1 LLAQFDSFG
10 NFEIPQITLCNP
22 DGRALGIL
30 SNLSDRQMNIRFNDL
45 SDLSFTI
52 QRGAK
57 ECRCPVYEQVEP
69 FRYLLVDGIGY
80 FVITDV
86 SVSEEGNDAFKT
98 VEASSCEYELNNIQ
112 LGYYEGTYRFYSG
125 DDSDPKN
132 SLLSDIMKR
141 LPSWRLDTDGIPAAV
156 AARSRTFDT
165 TDQTVY
171 AFLMTELEEAYEC
184 LFEFDILNRVIR
196 VYDRYQYDNRTDICL
211 STEDVLQGLTLRTKS
226 DEIKTALLV
235 KGGNGLDILSV
246 NPLGTNLI
254 YNFSY
259 YATEEWMDAA
269 LIEKVK
275 NWQAH
280 VDALTSSEN
289 SAFQVQRAEISKLQG
304 RKAEKEGEITR
315 LKQEL
320 SNLQVQQSA
329 IISDTASQDIK
340 NANLK
345 ALHPQILAAKSALS
359 TAEGALSSI
368 QTQLN
373 TENDKLL
380 ALQKQ
385 VRLESVFTPAE
396 MEVLSRFIQQ
406 GAYTEENITKQ
417 DNMSYEEAQAQ
428 ALELYNK
435 AQSLLKTIST
445 PRYEYSVETASFVFQ
460 KEFAHLTS
468 QLKSG
473 CLIDIRLS
481 EEDIASLLLLEMAV
495 DYDGR
500 SLSLTFG
507 NRYKLSDP
515 SALFN
520 DLVGGSIAKTAST
533 VEYLRTTFDFKQQK
547 DDLDHLAELKDE
559 SINLTHN
566 MVVNADNQVMVIDAS
581 GINGRR
587 AVIGEDGLPTG
598 DYEPEVLKITNNTI
612 AFSTDDFETTETVLG
627 KNLLPDG
634 ATTPDGKNYMY
645 GLNAKLLMGD
655 LIIGENLKVSGE
667 IEGNIIKANSIAA
680 NQLKIGDSTNL
691 IQAHPDMN
699 PDGLKTETVDGK
711 KYFITKELNADGT
724 AKPYSKIYYLNGYS
738 LDFSVGDSYHFSFY
752 GKISNGKQIA
762 CILRLYYVHE
772 EGKEDYVNLGR
783 ALIDSKGDSFT
794 NYSITFTLTVS
805 PDQNRAYRNWFFCCE
820 NFSDTASPLFY
831 QRDVKLYRMATD
843 VMIKDGAVTAN
854 KIVAN
859 AITTDKLAAN
869 CITTDKMMIGDY
881 NNLIQK
887 NPDSNPEGIP
897 VTTVNGIRYFNV
909 GTTQYSSRIA
919 ARGYNIDF
927 KKGDSYVFEMT
938 AIIPSGRRITV
949 GMRMHYQVPE
959 YDSGTASNT
968 VTFTSNLVAF
978 TGTGSAKKYSAKITI
993 SKDINV
999 SRVPLY
1005 WDFFI
1010 ENTVAGT
1017 PPTYIRDLFL
1027 RRCTSGEL
1035 IVDGVIRSS
1044 DGESYFDLNNGK
1056 IVGKNAEMNGSFTA
1070 NAISTDAS
1078 LLFGTKAQLRGFEM
1092 PNPPSNL
1099 DTLTKLAN
1107 WINSLKFAGLYF
1119 YDVKGGEAGS
1129 ISTLACSM
1137 NGNGAIDYR
1146 AVIIKTRDTANA
1158 RSTISLCDQAGENSI
1173 ADITADTIDLW
1184 GKKRIDLHGEVY
1196 PSSHVRMIN
1205 QAQLQG
1211 YTTGGTQELLAQK
1224 SGGNNAVYGLATQTG
1239 NTHIY
1244 TRTGGAVAMFVGTA
1258 EKVRVDG
1265 SGIVMYGSNAH
1276 IRSNSGA
1283 AIKFYISGQLCG
1295 YIDKSGWHNA

>member
-1 LLAQFDSFG
+1 MLAQFDSFG

-304 RKAEKEGEITR
+304 QKAEKEGEITR

-667 IEGNIIKANSIAA
+667 IEGRLINAKGLTVNNGVTDTLRVDENGDVSLNVKSLSITGNQVATQGDLTSGINGLQIGSRNYIKDSVSRTLTANSTSDWYY
-680 NQLKIGDSTNL
+680 NNL
-691 IQAHPDMN
+691 YT
-699 PDGLKTETVDGK
+699 GLENTQYT
-711 KYFITKELNADGT
+711 
-724 AKPYSKIYYLNGYS
+724 
-738 LDFSVGDSYHFSFY
+738 FSVG
-752 GKISNGKQIA
+752 KISVISGSATKVSVLIYDINNAKLIQTMYLNVSNSKQQI
-762 CILRLYYVHE
+762 
-772 EGKEDYVNLGR
+772 
-783 ALIDSKGDSFT
+783 SFT
-794 NYSITFTLTVS
+794 PPPSS
-805 PDQNRAYRNWFFCCE
+805 
-820 NFSDTASPLFY
+820 
-831 QRDVKLYRMATD
+831 
-843 VMIKDGAVTAN
+843 
-854 KIVAN
+854 
-859 AITTDKLAAN
+859 AALSL
-869 CITTDKMMIGDY
+869 
-881 NNLIQK
+881 LIYA
-887 NPDSNPEGIP
+887 G
-897 VTTVNGIRYFNV
+897 
-909 GTTQYSSRIA
+909 
-919 ARGYNIDF
+919 
-927 KKGDSYVFEMT
+927 
-938 AIIPSGRRITV
+938 
-949 GMRMHYQVPE
+949 
-959 YDSGTASNT
+959 
-968 VTFTSNLVAF
+968 
-978 TGTGSAKKYSAKITI
+978 
-993 SKDINV
+993 
-999 SRVPLY
+999 
-1005 WDFFI
+1005 
-1010 ENTVAGT
+1010 VAG
-1017 PPTYIRDLFL
+1017 
-1027 RRCTSGEL
+1027 S
-1035 IVDGVIRSS
+1035 
-1044 DGESYFDLNNGK
+1044 
-1056 IVGKNAEMNGSFTA
+1056 TA
-1070 NAISTDAS
+1070 
-1078 LLFGTKAQLRGFEM
+1078 G
-1092 PNPPSNL
+1092 
-1099 DTLTKLAN
+1099 
-1107 WINSLKFAGLYF
+1107 NSLKYEHMKLEKGSKATDWTPAPEDRSYLVNTLSPTQADGLWLGSDGKLYINATNITAGYLNASRIKSGTLLLGGSNGVNGNLKVEGNYADMYAESYNLNNTLYTSSLSFRDKSGTELF
-1119 YDVKGGEAGS
+1119 YARPVKLGTLEQVQVGGRRAFYIRSLSENGSTAAELYLGGPKSMGTTGAIASISAPDGIELDGYIMASDSVRLENSKTIYGRTTGDVSQPMIGKSTSNHTIVGNGNQSGNTEIYSKSGGS
-1129 ISTLACSM
+1129 IS
-1137 NGNGAIDYR
+1137 
-1146 AVIIKTRDTANA
+1146 
-1158 RSTISLCDQAGENSI
+1158 LC
-1173 ADITADTIDLW
+1173 L
-1184 GKKRIDLHGEVY
+1184 
-1196 PSSHVRMIN
+1196 
-1205 QAQLQG
+1205 
-1211 YTTGGTQELLAQK
+1211 GGT
-1224 SGGNNAVYGLATQTG
+1224 
-1239 NTHIY
+1239 
-1244 TRTGGAVAMFVGTA
+1244 
-1258 EKVRVDG
+1258 EKFRVDD
-1265 SGIVMYGSNAH
+1265 
-1276 IRSNSGA
+1276 SGA
-1283 AIKFYISGQLCG
+1283 ALYGNNTNIRSINGAPIKFYISGQLCG
-1295 YIDKSGWHNA
+1295 YIDKSGWHNP

>member
-1 LLAQFDSFG
+1 MLAQFDSFG

-141 LPSWRLDTDGIPAAV
+141 LPSWRLDTDGIPPAV

-667 IEGNIIKANSIAA
+667 IEGRLINAKGLTVNNGVTDTLRVDENGDVSLNVKSLSITGNQVATQGDLTSGINGLQIGSRNYLLNSEKTYTNQSREFLQTHDLAPIFDTYGLGVWTLSFDLKSAKAHWVKVYCQNGNDFRYNIGEN
-680 NQLKIGDSTNL
+680 T
-691 IQAHPDMN
+691 IQATTSF
-699 PDGLKTETVDGK
+699 KRYSVT
-711 KYFITKELNADGT
+711 FI
-724 AKPYSKIYYLNGYS
+724 PYVYASNVQKSMLAF
-738 LDFSVGDSYHFSFY
+738 FS
-752 GKISNGKQIA
+752 
-762 CILRLYYVHE
+762 
-772 EGKEDYVNLGR
+772 
-783 ALIDSKGDSFT
+783 
-794 NYSITFTLTVS
+794 
-805 PDQNRAYRNWFFCCE
+805 
-820 NFSDTASPLFY
+820 
-831 QRDVKLYRMATD
+831 
-843 VMIKDGAVTAN
+843 
-854 KIVAN
+854 
-859 AITTDKLAAN
+859 
-869 CITTDKMMIGDY
+869 
-881 NNLIQK
+881 
-887 NPDSNPEGIP
+887 
-897 VTTVNGIRYFNV
+897 
-909 GTTQYSSRIA
+909 
-919 ARGYNIDF
+919 
-927 KKGDSYVFEMT
+927 
-938 AIIPSGRRITV
+938 
-949 GMRMHYQVPE
+949 E
-959 YDSGTASNT
+959 YDSGAFVTVKNLKLEKGSKATDWTPAPEDRSYLVNTLSPTQADGMWLGSDGKLYINATNITAGYLNASRIKSGTLLLGGSNGVNGNLKVEGNYADMYAESYNLNNT
-968 VTFTSNLVAF
+968 LYTSSLSFRDKSGTELFYARPVKLGTLEQVQVGGRRAFYIRSLSENGSTAAELYLGGPKSMGTTGAIASISAPDGIELDGYIMASDSVRLENSKTIYGRTTGDVSQPMIGKSTSNH
-978 TGTGSAKKYSAKITI
+978 T
-993 SKDINV
+993 
-999 SRVPLY
+999 
-1005 WDFFI
+1005 
-1010 ENTVAGT
+1010 
-1017 PPTYIRDLFL
+1017 
-1027 RRCTSGEL
+1027 
-1035 IVDGVIRSS
+1035 
-1044 DGESYFDLNNGK
+1044 
-1056 IVGKNAEMNGSFTA
+1056 IVGNGNQSGNTE
-1070 NAISTDAS
+1070 IYSKS
-1078 LLFGTKAQLRGFEM
+1078 G
-1092 PNPPSNL
+1092 
-1099 DTLTKLAN
+1099 
-1107 WINSLKFAGLYF
+1107 
-1119 YDVKGGEAGS
+1119 GS
-1129 ISTLACSM
+1129 IS
-1137 NGNGAIDYR
+1137 
-1146 AVIIKTRDTANA
+1146 
-1158 RSTISLCDQAGENSI
+1158 LC
-1173 ADITADTIDLW
+1173 L
-1184 GKKRIDLHGEVY
+1184 
-1196 PSSHVRMIN
+1196 
-1205 QAQLQG
+1205 
-1211 YTTGGTQELLAQK
+1211 GGT
-1224 SGGNNAVYGLATQTG
+1224 
-1239 NTHIY
+1239 
-1244 TRTGGAVAMFVGTA
+1244 
-1258 EKVRVDG
+1258 EKFRVDD
-1265 SGIVMYGSNAH
+1265 
-1276 IRSNSGA
+1276 SGA
-1283 AIKFYISGQLCG
+1283 ALYGNNTNIRSINGAPIKFYISGQLCG
-1295 YIDKSGWHNA
+1295 YIDKSGWHNP

>member
-1 LLAQFDSFG
+1 MLAQFDSFG

-141 LPSWRLDTDGIPAAV
+141 LPSWRLDTDGISLAEFTVVLGIPAAV

-667 IEGNIIKANSIAA
+667 IEGRLINAKGLTVNNGVTDTLRVDENGDVSLNVKSLSITGNQVATQGDLTSGINGLQIGSRNYIKDSVSRTLTANSTSDWYY
-680 NQLKIGDSTNL
+680 NNL
-691 IQAHPDMN
+691 YT
-699 PDGLKTETVDGK
+699 GLENTQYT
-711 KYFITKELNADGT
+711 
-724 AKPYSKIYYLNGYS
+724 
-738 LDFSVGDSYHFSFY
+738 FSVG
-752 GKISNGKQIA
+752 KISVISGSATKVSVLIYDINNAKLIQTMYLNVSNSKQQI
-762 CILRLYYVHE
+762 
-772 EGKEDYVNLGR
+772 
-783 ALIDSKGDSFT
+783 SFT
-794 NYSITFTLTVS
+794 PPPSSAALSLLIYAGVAGS
-805 PDQNRAYRNWFFCCE
+805 
-820 NFSDTASPLFY
+820 TAGNSLKY
-831 QRDVKLYRMATD
+831 EHMKLEKGSKATD
-843 VMIKDGAVTAN
+843 WTPAPEDRSYLINTLSPTQADGLWLGSDGKLNITATQIKAGRLQSKDG
-854 KIVAN
+854 
-859 AITTDKLAAN
+859 
-869 CITTDKMMIGDY
+869 
-881 NNLIQK
+881 
-887 NPDSNPEGIP
+887 S
-897 VTTVNGIRYFNV
+897 
-909 GTTQYSSRIA
+909 
-919 ARGYNIDF
+919 
-927 KKGDSYVFEMT
+927 
-938 AIIPSGRRITV
+938 
-949 GMRMHYQVPE
+949 
-959 YDSGTASNT
+959 
-968 VTFTSNLVAF
+968 
-978 TGTGSAKKYSAKITI
+978 
-993 SKDINV
+993 
-999 SRVPLY
+999 
-1005 WDFFI
+1005 
-1010 ENTVAGT
+1010 
-1017 PPTYIRDLFL
+1017 
-1027 RRCTSGEL
+1027 
-1035 IVDGVIRSS
+1035 
-1044 DGESYFDLNNGK
+1044 SYFDLENGK
-1056 IVGKNAEMNGSFTA
+1056 IVGKNAEMSGSFKALSPNYTSGEGSSVTISGFTQSGSNYNCAGLQFRNASNTLYGDMWGMDMGSYGSSIGIECNGVSIAVVKNSSGKYISMQGNYASLNSQNLYHTGTIQSGEAMVPNGSLSGSIYTGETTVYFLPAFSKAPRVIVTPRTGAPYTVQAAVGGPPTA
-1070 NAISTDAS
+1070 NSVKIIVQRN
-1078 LLFGTKAQLRGFEM
+1078 TK
-1092 PNPPSNL
+1092 
-1099 DTLTKLAN
+1099 
-1107 WINSLKFAGLYF
+1107 
-1119 YDVKGGEAGS
+1119 
-1129 ISTLACSM
+1129 
-1137 NGNGAIDYR
+1137 
-1146 AVIIKTRDTANA
+1146 
-1158 RSTISLCDQAGENSI
+1158 
-1173 ADITADTIDLW
+1173 TAD
-1184 GKKRIDLHGEVY
+1184 
-1196 PSSHVRMIN
+1196 
-1205 QAQLQG
+1205 G
-1211 YTTGGTQELLAQK
+1211 YT
-1224 SGGNNAVYGLATQTG
+1224 AVQW
-1239 NTHIY
+1239 I
-1244 TRTGGAVAMFVGTA
+1244 AV
-1258 EKVRVDG
+1258 EPR
-1265 SGIVMYGSNAH
+1265 
-1276 IRSNSGA
+1276 
-1283 AIKFYISGQLCG
+1283 
-1295 YIDKSGWHNA
+1295 

>member
-1 LLAQFDSFG
+1 MLAQFDSFG

-141 LPSWRLDTDGIPAAV
+141 LPSWRLDTDGIPAA

-667 IEGNIIKANSIAA
+667 IEGRLINAKGLTVNNGVTDTLRVDENGDVSLNVKSLSITGNQVATQGDLTSGINGLQIGSRNYIKDSVSRTLTANSTSDWYY
-680 NQLKIGDSTNL
+680 NNL
-691 IQAHPDMN
+691 YT
-699 PDGLKTETVDGK
+699 GLENTQYT
-711 KYFITKELNADGT
+711 
-724 AKPYSKIYYLNGYS
+724 
-738 LDFSVGDSYHFSFY
+738 FSVG
-752 GKISNGKQIA
+752 KISVISGSATKVSVLIYDINNAKLIQTMYLNVSNSKQQI
-762 CILRLYYVHE
+762 
-772 EGKEDYVNLGR
+772 
-783 ALIDSKGDSFT
+783 SFT
-794 NYSITFTLTVS
+794 PPPSSAALSLLIYAGVAGS
-805 PDQNRAYRNWFFCCE
+805 
-820 NFSDTASPLFY
+820 TAGNSLKY
-831 QRDVKLYRMATD
+831 EHMKLEKGSKATD
-843 VMIKDGAVTAN
+843 WTPAPEDRSYLINTLSPTQADGLWLGSDGKLNITATQIKAGRLQSKDG
-854 KIVAN
+854 
-859 AITTDKLAAN
+859 
-869 CITTDKMMIGDY
+869 
-881 NNLIQK
+881 
-887 NPDSNPEGIP
+887 S
-897 VTTVNGIRYFNV
+897 
-909 GTTQYSSRIA
+909 
-919 ARGYNIDF
+919 
-927 KKGDSYVFEMT
+927 
-938 AIIPSGRRITV
+938 
-949 GMRMHYQVPE
+949 
-959 YDSGTASNT
+959 
-968 VTFTSNLVAF
+968 
-978 TGTGSAKKYSAKITI
+978 
-993 SKDINV
+993 
-999 SRVPLY
+999 
-1005 WDFFI
+1005 
-1010 ENTVAGT
+1010 
-1017 PPTYIRDLFL
+1017 
-1027 RRCTSGEL
+1027 
-1035 IVDGVIRSS
+1035 
-1044 DGESYFDLNNGK
+1044 SYFDLENGK
-1056 IVGKNAEMNGSFTA
+1056 IVGKNAEMSGSFKALSPNYTSGEGSSVTISGFTQSGSNYNCAGLQFRNASNTLYGDMWGMDMGSYGSSIGIECNGVSIAVVKNSSGKYISMQGNYASLNSQNLYHTGTIQSGEAMVPNGSLSGSIYTGETTVYFLPAFSKAPRVIVTPRTGAPYTVQAAVGGPPTA
-1070 NAISTDAS
+1070 NSVKIIVQRN
-1078 LLFGTKAQLRGFEM
+1078 TK
-1092 PNPPSNL
+1092 
-1099 DTLTKLAN
+1099 
-1107 WINSLKFAGLYF
+1107 
-1119 YDVKGGEAGS
+1119 
-1129 ISTLACSM
+1129 
-1137 NGNGAIDYR
+1137 
-1146 AVIIKTRDTANA
+1146 
-1158 RSTISLCDQAGENSI
+1158 
-1173 ADITADTIDLW
+1173 TAD
-1184 GKKRIDLHGEVY
+1184 
-1196 PSSHVRMIN
+1196 
-1205 QAQLQG
+1205 G
-1211 YTTGGTQELLAQK
+1211 YT
-1224 SGGNNAVYGLATQTG
+1224 AVQW
-1239 NTHIY
+1239 I
-1244 TRTGGAVAMFVGTA
+1244 AV
-1258 EKVRVDG
+1258 EPR
-1265 SGIVMYGSNAH
+1265 
-1276 IRSNSGA
+1276 
-1283 AIKFYISGQLCG
+1283 
-1295 YIDKSGWHNA
+1295 

>member
-1 LLAQFDSFG
+1 MLAQFDSFG

-667 IEGNIIKANSIAA
+667 IEGRLINAKGLTVNNGVTDTLRVDENGDVSLNVKSLSITGNQVATQGDLTSGINGLQIGSRNYIKDSVSRTLTANSTSDWYY
-680 NQLKIGDSTNL
+680 NNL
-691 IQAHPDMN
+691 YT
-699 PDGLKTETVDGK
+699 GLENTQYT
-711 KYFITKELNADGT
+711 
-724 AKPYSKIYYLNGYS
+724 
-738 LDFSVGDSYHFSFY
+738 FSVG
-752 GKISNGKQIA
+752 KISVISGSATKVSVLIYDINNAKLIQTMYLNVSNSKQQI
-762 CILRLYYVHE
+762 
-772 EGKEDYVNLGR
+772 
-783 ALIDSKGDSFT
+783 SFT
-794 NYSITFTLTVS
+794 PPPSS
-805 PDQNRAYRNWFFCCE
+805 
-820 NFSDTASPLFY
+820 
-831 QRDVKLYRMATD
+831 
-843 VMIKDGAVTAN
+843 
-854 KIVAN
+854 
-859 AITTDKLAAN
+859 AALSL
-869 CITTDKMMIGDY
+869 
-881 NNLIQK
+881 LIYA
-887 NPDSNPEGIP
+887 G
-897 VTTVNGIRYFNV
+897 
-909 GTTQYSSRIA
+909 
-919 ARGYNIDF
+919 
-927 KKGDSYVFEMT
+927 
-938 AIIPSGRRITV
+938 
-949 GMRMHYQVPE
+949 
-959 YDSGTASNT
+959 
-968 VTFTSNLVAF
+968 
-978 TGTGSAKKYSAKITI
+978 
-993 SKDINV
+993 
-999 SRVPLY
+999 
-1005 WDFFI
+1005 
-1010 ENTVAGT
+1010 VAG
-1017 PPTYIRDLFL
+1017 
-1027 RRCTSGEL
+1027 S
-1035 IVDGVIRSS
+1035 
-1044 DGESYFDLNNGK
+1044 
-1056 IVGKNAEMNGSFTA
+1056 TA
-1070 NAISTDAS
+1070 
-1078 LLFGTKAQLRGFEM
+1078 G
-1092 PNPPSNL
+1092 
-1099 DTLTKLAN
+1099 
-1107 WINSLKFAGLYF
+1107 NSLKYEHMKLEKGSKATDWTPAPEDRSYLVNTLSPTQADGLWLGSDGKLNITATQIKAGRLQSKDGKVFFDLDNGELRSNKLISKGNGTYMEITQGSSNNSLVGVVSPSGHIVLEASIDSSGNLGVNGNGFNWYASDMDLSIKSKVGGMRFGEYNNAEFGAYDEDGAMNTGLYF
-1119 YDVKGGEAGS
+1119 HRGSSNKFDSAYFMINASTYTAYHSGNIQCGEILVPNGSLSGS
-1129 ISTLACSM
+1129 IYTGETTVYFSPAFSKAPRVIVTPRT
-1137 NGNGAIDYR
+1137 GAPYTVQA
-1146 AVIIKTRDTANA
+1146 AVGGPPTANSVKIIVQ
-1158 RSTISLCDQAGENSI
+1158 RNTK
-1173 ADITADTIDLW
+1173 TAD
-1184 GKKRIDLHGEVY
+1184 
-1196 PSSHVRMIN
+1196 
-1205 QAQLQG
+1205 G
-1211 YTTGGTQELLAQK
+1211 YT
-1224 SGGNNAVYGLATQTG
+1224 AVQW
-1239 NTHIY
+1239 I
-1244 TRTGGAVAMFVGTA
+1244 AV
-1258 EKVRVDG
+1258 EPR
-1265 SGIVMYGSNAH
+1265 
-1276 IRSNSGA
+1276 
-1283 AIKFYISGQLCG
+1283 
-1295 YIDKSGWHNA
+1295 

>member
-1 LLAQFDSFG
+1 MLAQFDSFG

-86 SVSEEGNDAFKT
+86 SVSEAGNDAFKT

-667 IEGNIIKANSIAA
+667 IEGRLINAKGLTVNNGVTDTLRVDENGDVSLNVKSLSITGNQVATQGDLTSGINGLQIGSRNYIKDSVSRTLTANSTSDWYY
-680 NQLKIGDSTNL
+680 NNL
-691 IQAHPDMN
+691 YT
-699 PDGLKTETVDGK
+699 GLENTQYT
-711 KYFITKELNADGT
+711 
-724 AKPYSKIYYLNGYS
+724 
-738 LDFSVGDSYHFSFY
+738 FSVG
-752 GKISNGKQIA
+752 KISVISGSATKVSVLIYDINNAKLIQTMYLNVSNSKQQI
-762 CILRLYYVHE
+762 
-772 EGKEDYVNLGR
+772 
-783 ALIDSKGDSFT
+783 SFT
-794 NYSITFTLTVS
+794 PPPSS
-805 PDQNRAYRNWFFCCE
+805 
-820 NFSDTASPLFY
+820 
-831 QRDVKLYRMATD
+831 
-843 VMIKDGAVTAN
+843 
-854 KIVAN
+854 
-859 AITTDKLAAN
+859 AALSL
-869 CITTDKMMIGDY
+869 
-881 NNLIQK
+881 LIYA
-887 NPDSNPEGIP
+887 G
-897 VTTVNGIRYFNV
+897 
-909 GTTQYSSRIA
+909 
-919 ARGYNIDF
+919 
-927 KKGDSYVFEMT
+927 
-938 AIIPSGRRITV
+938 
-949 GMRMHYQVPE
+949 
-959 YDSGTASNT
+959 
-968 VTFTSNLVAF
+968 
-978 TGTGSAKKYSAKITI
+978 
-993 SKDINV
+993 
-999 SRVPLY
+999 
-1005 WDFFI
+1005 
-1010 ENTVAGT
+1010 VAG
-1017 PPTYIRDLFL
+1017 
-1027 RRCTSGEL
+1027 S
-1035 IVDGVIRSS
+1035 
-1044 DGESYFDLNNGK
+1044 
-1056 IVGKNAEMNGSFTA
+1056 TA
-1070 NAISTDAS
+1070 
-1078 LLFGTKAQLRGFEM
+1078 G
-1092 PNPPSNL
+1092 
-1099 DTLTKLAN
+1099 
-1107 WINSLKFAGLYF
+1107 NSLKYEHMKLEKGSKATDWTPAPEDRSYLINTLSPTQADGLWLGSDGKLNITATQIKAGRLQSKDGKVFFDLDNGELRSNKLISKGNGTYMEITQGSSNNSLVGVVSPSGHIVLEASIDSSGNLGVNGNGFNWYASDMDLSIKSKVGGMRFGEYNNAEFGAYDEDGAMNTGLYF
-1119 YDVKGGEAGS
+1119 HRGSSNKFDSAYFMINASTYTAYHSGNIQCGEILVPNGSLSGS
-1129 ISTLACSM
+1129 IYTGETTVYFSPAFSKAPRVIVTPRT
-1137 NGNGAIDYR
+1137 GAPYTVQA
-1146 AVIIKTRDTANA
+1146 AVGGPPTANSVKIIVQ
-1158 RSTISLCDQAGENSI
+1158 RNTK
-1173 ADITADTIDLW
+1173 TAD
-1184 GKKRIDLHGEVY
+1184 
-1196 PSSHVRMIN
+1196 
-1205 QAQLQG
+1205 G
-1211 YTTGGTQELLAQK
+1211 YT
-1224 SGGNNAVYGLATQTG
+1224 AVQW
-1239 NTHIY
+1239 I
-1244 TRTGGAVAMFVGTA
+1244 AV
-1258 EKVRVDG
+1258 EPR
-1265 SGIVMYGSNAH
+1265 
-1276 IRSNSGA
+1276 
-1283 AIKFYISGQLCG
+1283 
-1295 YIDKSGWHNA
+1295 

>member
-1 LLAQFDSFG
+1 
-10 NFEIPQITLCNP
+10 
-22 DGRALGIL
+22 
-30 SNLSDRQMNIRFNDL
+30 
-45 SDLSFTI
+45 
-52 QRGAK
+52 
-57 ECRCPVYEQVEP
+57 
-69 FRYLLVDGIGY
+69 
-80 FVITDV
+80 
-86 SVSEEGNDAFKT
+86 
-98 VEASSCEYELNNIQ
+98 
-112 LGYYEGTYRFYSG
+112 
-125 DDSDPKN
+125 
-132 SLLSDIMKR
+132 
-141 LPSWRLDTDGIPAAV
+141 
-156 AARSRTFDT
+156 
-165 TDQTVY
+165 
-171 AFLMTELEEAYEC
+171 
-184 LFEFDILNRVIR
+184 
-196 VYDRYQYDNRTDICL
+196 
-211 STEDVLQGLTLRTKS
+211 
-226 DEIKTALLV
+226 
-235 KGGNGLDILSV
+235 
-246 NPLGTNLI
+246 
-254 YNFSY
+254 
-259 YATEEWMDAA
+259 MDAA

-634 ATTPDGKNYMY
+634 ATTPDRKNYMY

-667 IEGNIIKANSIAA
+667 IEGRLINAKGLTVNNGVTDTLRVDENGDVSLNVKSLSITGNQVATQGDLTSGINGLQIGSRNYIKDSVSRTLTANSTSDWYY
-680 NQLKIGDSTNL
+680 NNL
-691 IQAHPDMN
+691 YT
-699 PDGLKTETVDGK
+699 GLENTQYT
-711 KYFITKELNADGT
+711 
-724 AKPYSKIYYLNGYS
+724 
-738 LDFSVGDSYHFSFY
+738 FSVG
-752 GKISNGKQIA
+752 KISVISGSATKVSVLIYDINNAKLIQTMYLNVSNSKQQI
-762 CILRLYYVHE
+762 
-772 EGKEDYVNLGR
+772 
-783 ALIDSKGDSFT
+783 SFT
-794 NYSITFTLTVS
+794 PPPSSAALSLLIYAGVAGS
-805 PDQNRAYRNWFFCCE
+805 
-820 NFSDTASPLFY
+820 TAGNSLKY
-831 QRDVKLYRMATD
+831 EHMKLEKGSKATD
-843 VMIKDGAVTAN
+843 WTPAPEDRSYLVNTLSPTQADGMWLGSDGKLNITATQIKAGRLQSKDG
-854 KIVAN
+854 
-859 AITTDKLAAN
+859 
-869 CITTDKMMIGDY
+869 
-881 NNLIQK
+881 
-887 NPDSNPEGIP
+887 S
-897 VTTVNGIRYFNV
+897 
-909 GTTQYSSRIA
+909 
-919 ARGYNIDF
+919 
-927 KKGDSYVFEMT
+927 
-938 AIIPSGRRITV
+938 
-949 GMRMHYQVPE
+949 
-959 YDSGTASNT
+959 
-968 VTFTSNLVAF
+968 
-978 TGTGSAKKYSAKITI
+978 
-993 SKDINV
+993 
-999 SRVPLY
+999 
-1005 WDFFI
+1005 
-1010 ENTVAGT
+1010 
-1017 PPTYIRDLFL
+1017 
-1027 RRCTSGEL
+1027 
-1035 IVDGVIRSS
+1035 
-1044 DGESYFDLNNGK
+1044 SYFDLENGK
-1056 IVGKNAEMNGSFTA
+1056 IVGKNAEMSGSFKALSPNYTSGEGSSVTISGFTQSGSNYNCAGLQFRNASNTLYGDMWGMDMGSYGSSIGIECNGVSIAVVKNSSGKYISMQGNYASLNSQNLYHTGTIQSGEAMVPNGSLSGSIYTGETTVYFSPAFSKAPRVIVTPRTGAPYTVQAAVGGPPTA
-1070 NAISTDAS
+1070 NSVKIIVQRN
-1078 LLFGTKAQLRGFEM
+1078 TK
-1092 PNPPSNL
+1092 
-1099 DTLTKLAN
+1099 
-1107 WINSLKFAGLYF
+1107 
-1119 YDVKGGEAGS
+1119 
-1129 ISTLACSM
+1129 
-1137 NGNGAIDYR
+1137 
-1146 AVIIKTRDTANA
+1146 
-1158 RSTISLCDQAGENSI
+1158 
-1173 ADITADTIDLW
+1173 TAD
-1184 GKKRIDLHGEVY
+1184 
-1196 PSSHVRMIN
+1196 
-1205 QAQLQG
+1205 G
-1211 YTTGGTQELLAQK
+1211 YT
-1224 SGGNNAVYGLATQTG
+1224 AVQW
-1239 NTHIY
+1239 I
-1244 TRTGGAVAMFVGTA
+1244 AV
-1258 EKVRVDG
+1258 EPR
-1265 SGIVMYGSNAH
+1265 
-1276 IRSNSGA
+1276 
-1283 AIKFYISGQLCG
+1283 
-1295 YIDKSGWHNA
+1295 

>member
-1 LLAQFDSFG
+1 MLAQFDSFG

-22 DGRALGIL
+22 AGRALGIL

-141 LPSWRLDTDGIPAAV
+141 LPSWRLDTDGSPAAV
-156 AARSRTFDT
+156 AARARTFDT

-259 YATEEWMDAA
+259 YATEA

-667 IEGNIIKANSIAA
+667 IEGRLINAKGLTVNNGVTDTLRVDENGDVSLNVKSLSITGNQVATQGDLTSGINGLQIGSRNYIKDSVSRTLTANSTSDWYY
-680 NQLKIGDSTNL
+680 NNL
-691 IQAHPDMN
+691 YT
-699 PDGLKTETVDGK
+699 GLENTQYT
-711 KYFITKELNADGT
+711 
-724 AKPYSKIYYLNGYS
+724 
-738 LDFSVGDSYHFSFY
+738 FSVG
-752 GKISNGKQIA
+752 KISVISGSATKVSVLIYDINNAKLIQTMYLNVSNSKQQI
-762 CILRLYYVHE
+762 
-772 EGKEDYVNLGR
+772 
-783 ALIDSKGDSFT
+783 SFT
-794 NYSITFTLTVS
+794 PPPSSAALSLLIYAGVAGS
-805 PDQNRAYRNWFFCCE
+805 
-820 NFSDTASPLFY
+820 TAGNSLKY
-831 QRDVKLYRMATD
+831 EHMKLEKGSKATD
-843 VMIKDGAVTAN
+843 WTPAPEDRSYLVNTLSPTQADGLWLGSDGKLNITATQIKAGRLQSKDG
-854 KIVAN
+854 
-859 AITTDKLAAN
+859 
-869 CITTDKMMIGDY
+869 
-881 NNLIQK
+881 
-887 NPDSNPEGIP
+887 S
-897 VTTVNGIRYFNV
+897 
-909 GTTQYSSRIA
+909 
-919 ARGYNIDF
+919 
-927 KKGDSYVFEMT
+927 
-938 AIIPSGRRITV
+938 
-949 GMRMHYQVPE
+949 
-959 YDSGTASNT
+959 
-968 VTFTSNLVAF
+968 
-978 TGTGSAKKYSAKITI
+978 
-993 SKDINV
+993 
-999 SRVPLY
+999 
-1005 WDFFI
+1005 
-1010 ENTVAGT
+1010 
-1017 PPTYIRDLFL
+1017 
-1027 RRCTSGEL
+1027 
-1035 IVDGVIRSS
+1035 
-1044 DGESYFDLNNGK
+1044 SYFDLENGK
-1056 IVGKNAEMNGSFTA
+1056 IVGKNAEMSGSFKALSPNYTSGEGSSVTISGFTQSGSNYNCAGLQFRNASNTLYGDMWGMDMGSYGSSIGIECNGVSIAVVKNSSGKYISMQGNYASLNSQNLYHTGTIQSGEAMVPNGSLSGSIYTGETTVYFSPAFSKAPRVIVTPRTGAPYTVQAAVGGPPTA
-1070 NAISTDAS
+1070 NSVKIIVQRN
-1078 LLFGTKAQLRGFEM
+1078 TK
-1092 PNPPSNL
+1092 
-1099 DTLTKLAN
+1099 
-1107 WINSLKFAGLYF
+1107 
-1119 YDVKGGEAGS
+1119 
-1129 ISTLACSM
+1129 
-1137 NGNGAIDYR
+1137 
-1146 AVIIKTRDTANA
+1146 
-1158 RSTISLCDQAGENSI
+1158 
-1173 ADITADTIDLW
+1173 TAD
-1184 GKKRIDLHGEVY
+1184 
-1196 PSSHVRMIN
+1196 
-1205 QAQLQG
+1205 G
-1211 YTTGGTQELLAQK
+1211 YT
-1224 SGGNNAVYGLATQTG
+1224 AVQW
-1239 NTHIY
+1239 I
-1244 TRTGGAVAMFVGTA
+1244 AV
-1258 EKVRVDG
+1258 EPR
-1265 SGIVMYGSNAH
+1265 
-1276 IRSNSGA
+1276 
-1283 AIKFYISGQLCG
+1283 
-1295 YIDKSGWHNA
+1295 

>member
-1 LLAQFDSFG
+1 MLAQFDSFG

-246 NPLGTNLI
+246 NTLGTNLI

-667 IEGNIIKANSIAA
+667 IEGRLINAKGLTVNNGVTDTLRVDENGDVSLNVKSLSITGNQVATQGDLTSGINGLQIGSRNYIKDSVSRTLTANSTSDWYYNNLYTGLENTQYTFSVGKISVISGSATKVSVLIYDINNAKLIQTMYLNVSNSKQQISFTPPPSSAALSLLIYAGVAGSTAGNSLKYEHMKLEKGSKATDWTPAPEDRSYLVNTLSPTQADGLWLGSDGKLNITATQIKAGRLQSKDGSSYFNLESGEIVSKNTKMAGRFVSTGSKIAA
-680 NQLKIGDSTNL
+680 TLGNTEQIPDASPGQALVFHPAGSDPFSGWNVLDSYGF
-691 IQAHPDMN
+691 ISS
-699 PDGLKTETVDGK
+699 TEFGGGHD
-711 KYFITKELNADGT
+711 IDINIPTKGNISLNAFYGSIKLNAD
-724 AKPYSKIYYLNGYS
+724 
-738 LDFSVGDSYHFSFY
+738 
-752 GKISNGKQIA
+752 
-762 CILRLYYVHE
+762 
-772 EGKEDYVNLGR
+772 
-783 ALIDSKGDSFT
+783 
-794 NYSITFTLTVS
+794 TV
-805 PDQNRAYRNWFFCCE
+805 
-820 NFSDTASPLFY
+820 
-831 QRDVKLYRMATD
+831 
-843 VMIKDGAVTAN
+843 
-854 KIVAN
+854 
-859 AITTDKLAAN
+859 
-869 CITTDKMMIGDY
+869 
-881 NNLIQK
+881 
-887 NPDSNPEGIP
+887 
-897 VTTVNGIRYFNV
+897 TVNGKEVYTSKNLQSGEAMVPNGSLSGGIYTGETTVYFPLVFSKAPRVIVTPRTGAPYTVQAAV
-909 GTTQYSSRIA
+909 G
-919 ARGYNIDF
+919 G
-927 KKGDSYVFEMT
+927 
-938 AIIPSGRRITV
+938 
-949 GMRMHYQVPE
+949 
-959 YDSGTASNT
+959 
-968 VTFTSNLVAF
+968 
-978 TGTGSAKKYSAKITI
+978 
-993 SKDINV
+993 
-999 SRVPLY
+999 
-1005 WDFFI
+1005 
-1010 ENTVAGT
+1010 
-1017 PPTYIRDLFL
+1017 PPTANSVKI
-1027 RRCTSGEL
+1027 
-1035 IVDGVIRSS
+1035 IVQR
-1044 DGESYFDLNNGK
+1044 N
-1056 IVGKNAEMNGSFTA
+1056 
-1070 NAISTDAS
+1070 
-1078 LLFGTKAQLRGFEM
+1078 TK
-1092 PNPPSNL
+1092 
-1099 DTLTKLAN
+1099 
-1107 WINSLKFAGLYF
+1107 
-1119 YDVKGGEAGS
+1119 
-1129 ISTLACSM
+1129 
-1137 NGNGAIDYR
+1137 
-1146 AVIIKTRDTANA
+1146 
-1158 RSTISLCDQAGENSI
+1158 
-1173 ADITADTIDLW
+1173 TAD
-1184 GKKRIDLHGEVY
+1184 
-1196 PSSHVRMIN
+1196 
-1205 QAQLQG
+1205 G
-1211 YTTGGTQELLAQK
+1211 YT
-1224 SGGNNAVYGLATQTG
+1224 AVQW
-1239 NTHIY
+1239 I
-1244 TRTGGAVAMFVGTA
+1244 AV
-1258 EKVRVDG
+1258 EPR
-1265 SGIVMYGSNAH
+1265 
-1276 IRSNSGA
+1276 
-1283 AIKFYISGQLCG
+1283 
-1295 YIDKSGWHNA
+1295 

>member
-373 TENDKLL
+373 TENNKLL

-667 IEGNIIKANSIAA
+667 IEGRLINAKGLTVNNGVTDTLRVDENGDVSLNVKSLSITGNQVATQGDLTSGINGLQIGSRNYIKDSVSRTLTANSTSDWYY
-680 NQLKIGDSTNL
+680 NNL
-691 IQAHPDMN
+691 YT
-699 PDGLKTETVDGK
+699 GLENTQYT
-711 KYFITKELNADGT
+711 
-724 AKPYSKIYYLNGYS
+724 
-738 LDFSVGDSYHFSFY
+738 FSVG
-752 GKISNGKQIA
+752 KISVISGSATKVSVLIYDINNAKLIQTMYLNVSNSKQQI
-762 CILRLYYVHE
+762 
-772 EGKEDYVNLGR
+772 
-783 ALIDSKGDSFT
+783 SFT
-794 NYSITFTLTVS
+794 PPPSSAALSLLIYAGVAGS
-805 PDQNRAYRNWFFCCE
+805 
-820 NFSDTASPLFY
+820 TAGNSLKY
-831 QRDVKLYRMATD
+831 EHMKLEKGSKATD
-843 VMIKDGAVTAN
+843 WTPAPEDRSYLINTLSPTQADGLWLGSDGKLNITATQIKAGRLQSKDG
-854 KIVAN
+854 
-859 AITTDKLAAN
+859 
-869 CITTDKMMIGDY
+869 
-881 NNLIQK
+881 
-887 NPDSNPEGIP
+887 S
-897 VTTVNGIRYFNV
+897 
-909 GTTQYSSRIA
+909 
-919 ARGYNIDF
+919 
-927 KKGDSYVFEMT
+927 
-938 AIIPSGRRITV
+938 
-949 GMRMHYQVPE
+949 
-959 YDSGTASNT
+959 
-968 VTFTSNLVAF
+968 
-978 TGTGSAKKYSAKITI
+978 
-993 SKDINV
+993 
-999 SRVPLY
+999 
-1005 WDFFI
+1005 
-1010 ENTVAGT
+1010 
-1017 PPTYIRDLFL
+1017 
-1027 RRCTSGEL
+1027 
-1035 IVDGVIRSS
+1035 
-1044 DGESYFDLNNGK
+1044 SYFDLENG
-1056 IVGKNAEMNGSFTA
+1056 V
-1070 NAISTDAS
+1070 AS
-1078 LLFGTKAQLRGFEM
+1078 LIGTFSAQALTTDSTLRVGTKSTIRGFNM
-1092 PNPPSNL
+1092 PNPPTNVGS
-1099 DTLTKLAN
+1099 DIHKLIE
-1107 WINSLKFAGLYF
+1107 WINSLQFAGLYF
-1119 YDVKGGEAGS
+1119 YDVDGGEAGS
-1129 ISTLACSM
+1129 VVGTAFSQ
-1137 NGNGAIDYR
+1137 NGNGVITNRGIMIRANNFQNCRSYIALSDIDVNGRTCDIDLNADNIYMNNNKAYHSGNIQSGEAMVPNGSLSGSIYTGETTVYFSPAFSKAPR
-1146 AVIIKTRDTANA
+1146 VIVTPRTGAPYTVQAAVGGPPTANSVKIIVQ
-1158 RSTISLCDQAGENSI
+1158 RNTK
-1173 ADITADTIDLW
+1173 TAD
-1184 GKKRIDLHGEVY
+1184 
-1196 PSSHVRMIN
+1196 
-1205 QAQLQG
+1205 G
-1211 YTTGGTQELLAQK
+1211 YT
-1224 SGGNNAVYGLATQTG
+1224 AVQW
-1239 NTHIY
+1239 I
-1244 TRTGGAVAMFVGTA
+1244 AV
-1258 EKVRVDG
+1258 EPR
-1265 SGIVMYGSNAH
+1265 
-1276 IRSNSGA
+1276 
-1283 AIKFYISGQLCG
+1283 
-1295 YIDKSGWHNA
+1295 

>member
-1 LLAQFDSFG
+1 MLAQFDSFG

-304 RKAEKEGEITR
+304 QKAEKEGEITR

-547 DDLDHLAELKDE
+547 DDLDHLAEMKDE

-667 IEGNIIKANSIAA
+667 IEGRLINAKGLTVNNGVTDTLRVDENGDVSLNVKSLSITGNQVATQGDLTSGINGLQIGSRNYIKDSVSRTLTANSTSDWYY
-680 NQLKIGDSTNL
+680 NNL
-691 IQAHPDMN
+691 YT
-699 PDGLKTETVDGK
+699 GLENTQYT
-711 KYFITKELNADGT
+711 
-724 AKPYSKIYYLNGYS
+724 
-738 LDFSVGDSYHFSFY
+738 FSVG
-752 GKISNGKQIA
+752 KISVISGSATKVSVLIYDINNAKLIQTMYLNVSNSKQQI
-762 CILRLYYVHE
+762 
-772 EGKEDYVNLGR
+772 
-783 ALIDSKGDSFT
+783 SFT
-794 NYSITFTLTVS
+794 PPPSS
-805 PDQNRAYRNWFFCCE
+805 
-820 NFSDTASPLFY
+820 
-831 QRDVKLYRMATD
+831 
-843 VMIKDGAVTAN
+843 
-854 KIVAN
+854 
-859 AITTDKLAAN
+859 AALSL
-869 CITTDKMMIGDY
+869 
-881 NNLIQK
+881 LIYA
-887 NPDSNPEGIP
+887 G
-897 VTTVNGIRYFNV
+897 
-909 GTTQYSSRIA
+909 
-919 ARGYNIDF
+919 
-927 KKGDSYVFEMT
+927 
-938 AIIPSGRRITV
+938 
-949 GMRMHYQVPE
+949 
-959 YDSGTASNT
+959 
-968 VTFTSNLVAF
+968 
-978 TGTGSAKKYSAKITI
+978 
-993 SKDINV
+993 
-999 SRVPLY
+999 
-1005 WDFFI
+1005 
-1010 ENTVAGT
+1010 VAG
-1017 PPTYIRDLFL
+1017 
-1027 RRCTSGEL
+1027 S
-1035 IVDGVIRSS
+1035 
-1044 DGESYFDLNNGK
+1044 
-1056 IVGKNAEMNGSFTA
+1056 TA
-1070 NAISTDAS
+1070 
-1078 LLFGTKAQLRGFEM
+1078 G
-1092 PNPPSNL
+1092 
-1099 DTLTKLAN
+1099 
-1107 WINSLKFAGLYF
+1107 NSLKYEHMKLEKGSKATDWTPAPEDRSYLVNTLSPTQADGMWLGSDGKLYINATNITAGYLNASRIKSGTLLLGGSNGVNGNLKVEGNYADMYAESYNLNNTLYTSSLSFRDKSGTELF
-1119 YDVKGGEAGS
+1119 YARPVKLGTLEQVQVGGRRAFYIRSLSENGSAAAELYLGGPKSMGTTGAIASISAPDGIELDGYIMASDSVRLENSKTIYGRTTGDVSQPMIGKSTSNHTIVGNGNQSGNTEIYSKSGGS
-1129 ISTLACSM
+1129 IS
-1137 NGNGAIDYR
+1137 
-1146 AVIIKTRDTANA
+1146 
-1158 RSTISLCDQAGENSI
+1158 LC
-1173 ADITADTIDLW
+1173 L
-1184 GKKRIDLHGEVY
+1184 
-1196 PSSHVRMIN
+1196 
-1205 QAQLQG
+1205 
-1211 YTTGGTQELLAQK
+1211 GGT
-1224 SGGNNAVYGLATQTG
+1224 
-1239 NTHIY
+1239 
-1244 TRTGGAVAMFVGTA
+1244 
-1258 EKVRVDG
+1258 EKFRVDD
-1265 SGIVMYGSNAH
+1265 
-1276 IRSNSGA
+1276 SGA
-1283 AIKFYISGQLCG
+1283 ALYGNNTNIRSINGAPIKFYISGQLCG
-1295 YIDKSGWHNA
+1295 YIDKSGWHNP

>member
-667 IEGNIIKANSIAA
+667 IEGRLINAKGLTVNNGVTDTLRVDENGDVSLNVKSLSITGNQVATQGDLTSGINGLQIGSRNYIKDSVSRTLTANSTSDWYY
-680 NQLKIGDSTNL
+680 NNL
-691 IQAHPDMN
+691 YT
-699 PDGLKTETVDGK
+699 GLENTQYT
-711 KYFITKELNADGT
+711 
-724 AKPYSKIYYLNGYS
+724 
-738 LDFSVGDSYHFSFY
+738 FSVG
-752 GKISNGKQIA
+752 KISVISGSATKVSVLIYDINNAKLIQTMYLNVSNSKQQI
-762 CILRLYYVHE
+762 
-772 EGKEDYVNLGR
+772 
-783 ALIDSKGDSFT
+783 SFT
-794 NYSITFTLTVS
+794 PPPSS
-805 PDQNRAYRNWFFCCE
+805 
-820 NFSDTASPLFY
+820 
-831 QRDVKLYRMATD
+831 
-843 VMIKDGAVTAN
+843 
-854 KIVAN
+854 
-859 AITTDKLAAN
+859 AALSL
-869 CITTDKMMIGDY
+869 
-881 NNLIQK
+881 LIYA
-887 NPDSNPEGIP
+887 G
-897 VTTVNGIRYFNV
+897 
-909 GTTQYSSRIA
+909 
-919 ARGYNIDF
+919 
-927 KKGDSYVFEMT
+927 
-938 AIIPSGRRITV
+938 
-949 GMRMHYQVPE
+949 
-959 YDSGTASNT
+959 
-968 VTFTSNLVAF
+968 
-978 TGTGSAKKYSAKITI
+978 
-993 SKDINV
+993 
-999 SRVPLY
+999 
-1005 WDFFI
+1005 
-1010 ENTVAGT
+1010 VAG
-1017 PPTYIRDLFL
+1017 
-1027 RRCTSGEL
+1027 S
-1035 IVDGVIRSS
+1035 
-1044 DGESYFDLNNGK
+1044 
-1056 IVGKNAEMNGSFTA
+1056 TA
-1070 NAISTDAS
+1070 
-1078 LLFGTKAQLRGFEM
+1078 G
-1092 PNPPSNL
+1092 
-1099 DTLTKLAN
+1099 
-1107 WINSLKFAGLYF
+1107 NSLKYEHMKLEKGSKATDWTPAPEDRSYLVNTLSPTQADGMWLGSDGKLYINATNITAGYLNASRIKSGTLLLGGSNGVNGNLKVEGNYADMYAESYNLNNTLYTSSLSFRDKSGTELF
-1119 YDVKGGEAGS
+1119 YARPVKLGTLEQVQVGGRRAFYIRSLSENGSTAAELYLGGPKSMGTTGAVASISAPDGIELDGYIMASDSVRLENSKTIYGRTTGDVSQPMIGKSTSNHTIVGNGNQSGNTEIYSKSGGS
-1129 ISTLACSM
+1129 IS
-1137 NGNGAIDYR
+1137 
-1146 AVIIKTRDTANA
+1146 
-1158 RSTISLCDQAGENSI
+1158 LC
-1173 ADITADTIDLW
+1173 L
-1184 GKKRIDLHGEVY
+1184 
-1196 PSSHVRMIN
+1196 
-1205 QAQLQG
+1205 
-1211 YTTGGTQELLAQK
+1211 GGT
-1224 SGGNNAVYGLATQTG
+1224 
-1239 NTHIY
+1239 
-1244 TRTGGAVAMFVGTA
+1244 
-1258 EKVRVDG
+1258 EKFRVDD
-1265 SGIVMYGSNAH
+1265 
-1276 IRSNSGA
+1276 SGA
-1283 AIKFYISGQLCG
+1283 ALYGNNTNIRSINGAPIKFYISGQLCG
-1295 YIDKSGWHNA
+1295 YIDKSGWHNP